1 MTDRPPSDTGQPMP
15 TLQGFDVLDVCHR
28 HTLVALGKLAALVTA
43 LRGGGVDADARTL
56 AREVRAHFEGDA
68 RLHHEDEE
76 RHVFPALLERGDAG
90 IAQTVQR
97 LRQDHRWLE
106 QNWRVI
112 GPRLDAIADGQS
124 WVDVDVLHEAVQVF
138 TALSH
143 DHIALEEAHIY
154 PQVRHR
160 LPDRAQRDMDREM
173 AERRAGIAEP
183 R

>member
-1 MTDRPPSDTGQPMP
+1 MTDLPPGDAVPHAP
-15 TLQGFDVLDVCHR
+15 TLHGFDVLDICHR
-28 HTLVALGKLAALVTA
+28 HTVVALGKLAALVTT

-56 AREVRAHFEGDA
+56 AREVHAHFEGDA

-76 RHVFPALLERGDAG
+76 RHVFPALLDRGDAG
-90 IAQTVQR
+90 IVQAVQR

-106 QNWRVI
+106 QNWREI

-124 WVDVDVLHEAVQVF
+124 WVEVDALREAVQVF

-143 DHIALEEAHIY
+143 DHIALEEAYIY

-173 AERRAGIAEP
+173 AERRAGTV
-183 R
+183 RG